1 MKKLSSASEF
11 EREVQGDQTS
21 VVKFYADW
29 CPDCKRLDQHF
40 GQIISEYP
48 TLNFYDVNVEEL
60 VDVAEGQDVRGIP
73 SLLVFRNG
81 EKVAHLHSANLKT
94 PQQARDFLNT
104 L

>member
-11 EREVQGDQTS
+11 EREIQGDQTA

-48 TLNFYDVNVEEL
+48 TFNFYDVNVEEL

-81 EKVAHLHSANLKT
+81 QKVAHLHSANLKT
-94 PQQARDFLNT
+94 PQQAREFLNT